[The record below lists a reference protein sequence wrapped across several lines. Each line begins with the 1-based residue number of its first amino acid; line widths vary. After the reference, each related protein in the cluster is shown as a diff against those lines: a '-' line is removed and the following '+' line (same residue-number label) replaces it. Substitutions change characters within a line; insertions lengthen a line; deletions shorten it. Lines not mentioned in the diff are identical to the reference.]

1 MLNFI
6 FLSLKIF
13 FDILNLL
20 VVVYVVLSWF
30 GLERDN
36 KFVRLVNNIIE
47 PLIQIIRKRMP
58 KTGMIDFSPM
68 VLLILLEIAR
78 QAVFYL
84 FTLLR

>member
-1 MLNFI
+1 M
-6 FLSLKIF
+6 
-13 FDILNLL
+13 
-20 VVVYVVLSWF
+20 VVYVVLSWF